1 MIIAKPLHEG
11 FYTLTG
17 DSWKQSFLECSMS
30 KSLWAQ
36 QNGNIQKLLS
46 ETCEMDVKGL
56 LLLVMKNVSH
66 DDFVDMMIL

>member
-1 MIIAKPLHEG
+1 
-11 FYTLTG
+11 
-17 DSWKQSFLECSMS
+17 MS